1 METIARVEC
10 GTPSGYGE
18 RGNRPSR
25 MSARDKIKPLLKPTP
40 NIDQI
45 DEVQRDILERTADR
59 NTEVVPDWL
68 KETPTSGNTVK
79 R

>member
-1 METIARVEC
+1 MPAEPVQQLGWLADLF
-10 GTPSGYGE
+10 PS
-18 RGNRPSR
+18 
-25 MSARDKIKPLLKPTP
+25 RDKIKPLLKPTP

-68 KETPTSGNTVK
+68 KDSPTSGNTVK